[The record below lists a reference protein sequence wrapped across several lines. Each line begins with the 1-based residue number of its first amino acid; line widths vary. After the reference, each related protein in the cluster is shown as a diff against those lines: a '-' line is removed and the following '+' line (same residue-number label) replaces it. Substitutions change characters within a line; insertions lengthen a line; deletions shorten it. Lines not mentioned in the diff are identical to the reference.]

1 MRAMDVMTRDVI
13 TVGPNTSVSDIA
25 ALLLRRR
32 ISGVPVVD
40 GNGKLLGMVS
50 EGDLVRRVET
60 GTDRRGSW
68 WLDLLTEDRERAA
81 TYAKTHGRKA
91 SDVMTKD
98 VVTASETMLL
108 RDVAGLM
115 ERHRVKRVPVMRDSK
130 LVGIVSRA
138 NLIQGLAAHGGLN
151 RAPSRDDA
159 AIRESVLHELEAQG
173 WTSMITKNVVVTDGI
188 VHLWGFVRSEEERNA
203 IKVAAENAPGAKGVR
218 DNLTMEP
225 AHTGV

>member
-40 GNGKLLGMVS
+40 GNGKLLGRVS

-115 ERHRVKRVPVMRDSK
+115 ERHRVKREFVESGHDRTAAVRQTVCEGEQLRRRDRCEGSHQ
-130 LVGIVSRA
+130 S
-138 NLIQGLAAHGGLN
+138 
-151 RAPSRDDA
+151 
-159 AIRESVLHELEAQG
+159 
-173 WTSMITKNVVVTDGI
+173 
-188 VHLWGFVRSEEERNA
+188 NA
-203 IKVAAENAPGAKGVR
+203 R
-218 DNLTMEP
+218 
-225 AHTGV
+225 